1 MASFLNFRGLASRLF
16 SPLQSAVLQP
26 PTSTAISTAAR
37 RTLTTTP
44 PTLKG
49 ASPALSARELAKR
62 IAQAKEARQQKGGKR
77 GRQQA
82 QDPKIVNMKRHFG
95 LLNPRVIPPPLRM
108 GRNRHLRH
116 WTIHRAWLLFLRNQR
131 DDRER
136 ARMLQYQSMYHA
148 CEELRLT
155 EGPGTRDRGYLYRVA
170 MEKHGVYRQGGIPIE
185 YAKAQTETPARVPW
199 NHDWKP

>member
-16 SPLQSAVLQP
+16 SPVQSALAQP
-26 PTSTAISTAAR
+26 SISTTVSTAAR

-44 PTLKG
+44 PALKG

-62 IAQAKEARQQKGGKR
+62 ITQAKEARQQKGKR
-77 GRQQA
+77 GGRQA

-116 WTIHRAWLLFLRNQR
+116 WTIHRAWLLFLRTQR

-136 ARMLQYQSMYHA
+136 ARMRQYQSMYHA

-155 EGPGTRDRGYLYRVA
+155 EGPGTRDRGYLYRVS
-170 MEKHGVYRQGGIPIE
+170 MEKHGVYRKGGIPIE
-185 YAKAQTETPARVPW
+185 YAKAQTETPGRAPW
-199 NHDWKP
+199 NHDWKL

>member
-16 SPLQSAVLQP
+16 SPVQTALTQP
-26 PTSTAISTAAR
+26 PISGTVSTAGR

-44 PTLKG
+44 PALKG

-136 ARMLQYQSMYHA
+136 ARMRQYQSMYRA

-185 YAKAQTETPARVPW
+185 YAKAQTETPGRVPW